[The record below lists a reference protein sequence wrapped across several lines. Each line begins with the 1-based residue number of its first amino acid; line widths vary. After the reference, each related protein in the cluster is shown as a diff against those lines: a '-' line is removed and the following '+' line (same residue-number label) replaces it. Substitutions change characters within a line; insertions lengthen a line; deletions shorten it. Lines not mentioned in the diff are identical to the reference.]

1 MDSILCKVNR
11 KEPIILVEIEDV
23 ILILLDFDQ
32 NDGLRM

>member
-23 ILILLDFDQ
+23 ILILLDF
-32 NDGLRM
+32 NRSNGLRM